1 MKKTRSLLILVIL
14 FSQAVQSQTLLELK
28 KDLNISNE
36 TESIIELTEQYKSHY
51 ANGVD
56 FPLICKPFYLIRDLE
71 KENFHMLANCSN
83 ELLHEEF
90 TTLQSQTSISFQPEN
105 NSTWVLGNSKEW
117 VLVNLDIIRTKG
129 WSPVRIPKNELD
141 TVVLL
146 DEGHFLTMKGKQK
159 WHNTFDIN
167 GKLITNEVFFDGS
180 YFAPYNGGLIV
191 PIKEGT
197 STVFRYLQ
205 YQQFL
210 FWDDALQDN
219 VADPHF
225 NYLKSDGY
233 FKADAI
239 LIAPQDISNC
249 NAVIKQNNEL
259 KVYSFCDD
267 KIIEEAITYYTKVPF
282 YGILVFTEEYV
293 AFGNEW
299 KRINCKHPISAE
311 IDHFGDIFN
320 CKITMK
326 DGSSIKIEFP
336 SGEVVD

>member
-1 MKKTRSLLILVIL
+1 MKQTSALFILVIL
-14 FSQAVQSQTLLELK
+14 FSQVVQSQTLLELK

-36 TESIIELTEQYKSHY
+36 TETIIELTEQAKSHY

-56 FPLICKPFYLIRDLE
+56 FPLICKPFYLIRDLD
-71 KENFHMLANCSN
+71 KGHFHILANCAN
-83 ELLHEEF
+83 ELIHEEF
-90 TTLQSQTSISFQPEN
+90 KTLQSETSTSFQPEN

-117 VLVNLDIIRTKG
+117 VLVNLDIIRTQG

-141 TVVLL
+141 SIFLL
-146 DEGHFLTMKGKQK
+146 DEGHFLTMKGNQK
-159 WHNTFDIN
+159 WHNTIDIN
-167 GKLITNEVFFDGS
+167 GKLIANEVFFEGNS
-180 YFAPYNGGLIV
+180 FLPYYGGLIV

-197 STVFRYLQ
+197 ATVYRYVQ

-210 FWDDALQDN
+210 FWDDELQDN

-239 LIAPQDISNC
+239 LIAPQEISDC
-249 NAVIKQNNEL
+249 NAVIKLNNEL

-267 KIIEEAITYYTKVPF
+267 KIIEEAITHYTQMPF
-282 YGILVFTEEYV
+282 YGILVLTEDYV

-299 KRINCKHPISAE
+299 KRINCKHPIAAE
-311 IDHFGDIFN
+311 IENFGDIFN
-320 CKITMK
+320 YKITMK

-336 SGEVVD
+336 SGEIVD

>member
-1 MKKTRSLLILVIL
+1 
-14 FSQAVQSQTLLELK
+14 
-28 KDLNISNE
+28 
-36 TESIIELTEQYKSHY
+36 
-51 ANGVD
+51 
-56 FPLICKPFYLIRDLE
+56 
-71 KENFHMLANCSN
+71 
-83 ELLHEEF
+83 
-90 TTLQSQTSISFQPEN
+90 
-105 NSTWVLGNSKEW
+105 
-117 VLVNLDIIRTKG
+117 
-129 WSPVRIPKNELD
+129 
-141 TVVLL
+141 
-146 DEGHFLTMKGKQK
+146 MKGKQK

-210 FWDDALQDN
+210 FWDDELQDN

-239 LIAPQDISNC
+239 LIVPQDISNC

-259 KVYSFCDD
+259 KVYSFCED

-311 IDHFGDIFN
+311 IENFGDIFN
-320 CKITMK
+320 CKITMQ
-326 DGSSIKIEFP
+326 DGSSIKIELKEPLVPCCIEPTFGAELAKMLASAP
-336 SGEVVD
+336 RPELVVKALFTTWNDEAMLLKASDSKHESLSSGSFLRLFYKIKKK